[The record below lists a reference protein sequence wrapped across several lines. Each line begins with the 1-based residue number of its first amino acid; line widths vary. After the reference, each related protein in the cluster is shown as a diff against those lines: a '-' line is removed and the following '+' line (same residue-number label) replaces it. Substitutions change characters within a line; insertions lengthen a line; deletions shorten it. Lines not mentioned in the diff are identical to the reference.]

1 MSEKL
6 EEISFR
12 LNDYH
17 TAGGVTFDAVLSEQ
31 GDTLEVTCSENP
43 DFPIVVTAT
52 DTQIIS
58 VTPLFALSD
67 VVDDKRDELNK
78 ILLALSPV
86 VPLSAIGLQEDMYI
100 LFGSMAVNTVFENL
114 AHELAVQADN
124 TLEVLDALKDFLK

>member
-43 DFPIVVTAT
+43 DFPIVVAAT

-114 AHELAVQADN
+114 AHELEVQADN

>member
-114 AHELAVQADN
+114 AHELEVQADN